1 LNKSAWPGRAEQDD
15 GPSRFEVSTIAVIAP
30 PAAESKDLPA
40 RVVVK
45 HRLPGRFRIAVER
58 RGPPDPAYW
67 TNLTHSLS
75 TLESVESVQLN
86 GITGSLVVTYRGRQ
100 ATVERHVLACIKAGP
115 RATARTSV
123 AVGAGGKVGE
133 AAGRSALRSL
143 QIATLAIPL
152 SYFSFASPL
161 FWACILYSAWPG
173 LQRAAEVLRR
183 EHRLNVDFQD
193 AVSIALSMLSR
204 QNAAAAITTW
214 LIALG
219 DTIRE
224 RTALRSRRAVQG
236 MLKFQDSL
244 CWVERQGRKV
254 RMAVSEVKTGDC
266 VVVYPGQMIPVD
278 GTVLKGTAAVDQKAI
293 TGEALGVTKERQA
306 TVFAGTVVQNGQLYI
321 KTVRHGDATVIARIV
336 RAVQAAPLG
345 ETRAQNYAEKV
356 ADRLVA
362 PNLLVSGALF
372 SLSSNVERFLSMLIV
387 DYGTGIRVAAPT
399 AVLTSMTDAARR
411 GIVFKSGAVIENLS
425 RVDTI
430 VFDKTGTVTRGE
442 PAVGAVICY
451 AARAFSRRRLIA
463 LAASAEARLHHP
475 ASHAIAKLAKQE
487 RIKPMRRQS
496 CKFEIGL
503 GVHARVD
510 DHDVLIGSSKFL
522 ASHGVDLQPAAS
534 DLGRCDERG
543 HARLLVA
550 VGGRL
555 AGLLVLEDE
564 VRPEMQAV
572 VDQLRHRGLRHI
584 TMLTGDNAEV
594 AAQVAR
600 KIGLSEFIADVM
612 PEEKADVIRKMQ
624 AAGRKVAM
632 IGDGV
637 NDSVA
642 LALADVG
649 IAMGHGADIARQAAD
664 VVLLEDHMTKLVG
677 AIDISRQAARLIKQN
692 ILIVG
697 GLNTL
702 ALGLSIPP
710 RLVSPATTAVISNGS
725 AILASLNSMRPV
737 LGY

>member
-1 LNKSAWPGRAEQDD
+1 MSRNAIKKTPGVHHK
-15 GPSRFEVSTIAVIAP
+15 GL
-30 PAAESKDLPA
+30 AA
-40 RVVVK
+40 RIVVK
-45 HRLPGRFRIAVER
+45 HRLPGRLRVVVEHPTR
-58 RGPPDPAYW
+58 PGLAYW
-67 TNLTHSLS
+67 RNLSNALGV
-75 TLESVESVQLN
+75 LENVESVHLN
-86 GITGSLVVTYRGRQ
+86 ALTRSVVVTYHGQ
-100 ATVERHVLACIKAGP
+100 QGIAERRVVSCIKAANGAP
-115 RATARTSV
+115 TRTEVV
-123 AVGAGGKVGE
+123 AAEAGNTDE
-133 AAGRSALRSL
+133 SIRRSAARSL

-152 SYFSFASPL
+152 ACFPMASPL
-161 FWACILYSAWPG
+161 FWACILYSSWPS
-173 LQRAAEVLRR
+173 LRRAGEVLAR

-193 AVSIALSMLSR
+193 ALSIGLSILSR

-224 RTALRSRRAVQG
+224 RTALRSRQVVQG
-236 MLKFQDSL
+236 LLKFQDAS
-244 CWVERQGRKV
+244 CWVERKGKKV
-254 RMAVSEVKTGDC
+254 RIAVNEIKTGDC
-266 VVVYPGQMIPVD
+266 IVVYPGQMIPID
-278 GTVLKGTAAVDQKAI
+278 GKVLKGIATVDQKAI
-293 TGEALGVTKERQA
+293 TGESQAVTKQRHA
-306 TVFAGTVVQNGQLYI
+306 DVFAGTVVQAGQLYVNTI
-321 KTVRHGDATVIARIV
+321 RHGAETVIARIV
-336 RAVQAAPLG
+336 RAVQDAPLG

-362 PNLLVSGALF
+362 PNLLLSGALF
-372 SLSSNVERFLSMLIV
+372 ALSSNVDRLLSMLIV

-411 GIVFKSGAVIENLS
+411 GIIFKSGGIVEKLA

-442 PAVGAVICY
+442 PTVTEVISY
-451 AARAFSRRRLIA
+451 SPRNFSRRRLIA

-475 ASHAIAKLAKQE
+475 ASAAIAQLAKRE
-487 RIKPMRRQS
+487 RVRPMQRQS

-503 GVHARVD
+503 GVRARVE
-510 DHDVLIGSSKFL
+510 DHDIFIGSARFL
-522 ASHGVDLQPAAS
+522 ESHGFDLQPARD
-534 DLGRCDERG
+534 DLRRCDQRG
-543 HARLLVA
+543 DGRLLVG
-550 VGGRL
+550 VNRRL
-555 AGLLVLEDE
+555 VGLLVLEDE
-564 VRPEMQAV
+564 VRPEMHAV
-572 VDQLRHRGLRHI
+572 VDQLRYRGIRHI

-600 KIGLSEFIADVM
+600 KIGVSEFVADVM

-624 AAGRKVAM
+624 AAGCKVAM

-642 LALADVG
+642 LARADVG
-649 IAMGHGADIARQAAD
+649 VAMGNGADITRQAAD

-677 AIDISRQAARLIKQN
+677 AIDIARQATKLIKQN

-710 RLVSPATTAVISNGS
+710 RLVSPATTALVSNGS

-737 LGY
+737 LKY